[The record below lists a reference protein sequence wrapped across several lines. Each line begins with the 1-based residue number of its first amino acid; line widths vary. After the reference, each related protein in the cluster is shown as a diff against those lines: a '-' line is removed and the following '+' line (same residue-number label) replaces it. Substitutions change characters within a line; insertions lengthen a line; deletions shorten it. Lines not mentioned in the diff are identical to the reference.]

1 MNLSRLPACLF
12 FCGLDFLLGLEPVLK
27 LGAGF
32 VTALNVE
39 FIGS

>member
-1 MNLSRLPACLF
+1 MLRSGALILY
-12 FCGLDFLLGLEPVLK
+12 FCGLDFLLGLEPVFE

-32 VTALNVE
+32 TTSLNVE